1 MVRLLNFI
9 PKSGKGVNAMRIK
22 ALKEKVTATATL
34 LLFSPKTVFANE
46 IQNAIN
52 SSNSSSFDNLE
63 NFFQRIIDM
72 TEGWIGYFGA
82 FAFITGILIWLA
94 TSFSKKYRGMGLAC
108 VLTALAAL
116 VVWLLLP
123 ALVSSLSG

>member
-1 MVRLLNFI
+1 
-9 PKSGKGVNAMRIK
+9 MRIK

-82 FAFITGILIWLA
+82 FAFI
-94 TSFSKKYRGMGLAC
+94 YRHFNLAC
-108 VLTALAAL
+108 YFVL
-116 VVWLLLP
+116 
-123 ALVSSLSG
+123 

>member
-1 MVRLLNFI
+1 
-9 PKSGKGVNAMRIK
+9 MRIK

-63 NFFQRIIDM
+63 NFQRIIDM

>member
-1 MVRLLNFI
+1 
-9 PKSGKGVNAMRIK
+9 MRIK

-94 TSFSKKYRGMGLAC
+94 TSFSKKYRGMVLAC

>member
-1 MVRLLNFI
+1 M
-9 PKSGKGVNAMRIK
+9 KIK
-22 ALKEKVTATATL
+22 ALKEKAAVVTTL
-34 LLFSPKTVFANE
+34 LLVSPKTVFASE
-46 IQNAIN
+46 IQNAID
-52 SSNSSSFDNLE
+52 SADASSFDNLE
-63 NFFQRIIDM
+63 NFFQRIVDM

-108 VLTALAAL
+108 VLTAFAAL

-123 ALVSSLSG
+123 ALVSSLNG

>member
-1 MVRLLNFI
+1 
-9 PKSGKGVNAMRIK
+9 MRIK